1 MADPR
6 QRQPEIRWSGRVG
19 AGGWVPTLASATTAP
34 GGGGRRQGRGE
45 GQFVFKQ
52 NRVRVTDKYSVC
64 PLVFPWSLYNRL
76 LLRLRVNRFLGALTR
91 RFESF
96 KVWAMFSS
104 PLLTCLPPAL
114 FSRQKINTSLADDSI
129 RSRRKLVPQG
139 KGKRENETSPEDL

>member
-34 GGGGRRQGRGE
+34 GGGVRRQGRGE

-52 NRVRVTDKYSVC
+52 NRVKVTDKYSVC

-76 LLRLRVNRFLGALTR
+76 LLRLRVNRFLGALMPPFR
-91 RFESF
+91 VFQGLSH
-96 KVWAMFSS
+96 VLFSS
-104 PLLTCLPPAL
+104 PHLPAPRSFL
-114 FSRQKINTSLADDSI
+114 STKNKYLS
-129 RSRRKLVPQG
+129 SRRLYKVQA
-139 KGKRENETSPEDL
+139 KNS